1 MNHHRIRRNKA
12 HGFCHQPGEQ
22 SEPWRPGPTPGSHAL
37 NQPRKV
43 SGTRNGL
50 MVRSWLMS
58 AGLLLH
64 GSVAAVPGLAQA
76 PGSSPQSGA
85 ASTAATAQDTAQADD
100 ANTAN
105 NPLTIIPAVVLQN
118 YYQPALKGSAGA
130 GANQPI
136 LRAVVPHQ
144 AFGGSNLLRLSLPV
158 GTAVWD
164 GNSSQAGIG
173 DLTIFNVR
181 VFDLSPSTGVGVGP
195 LVVAPTATDE
205 ALGSRQWQL
214 GAQATVSS
222 HFNWG
227 LLAALV
233 SYQQSVEGDAN
244 ALTIQ
249 PFVFRNLGQGYYL
262 RSSGIITFD
271 TRSGDGVIPI
281 GLGIGK
287 VSRLASG
294 NIVNVYVEPQVSV
307 DANGNGQ
314 PEFQVFAGF
323 NIQFPGKPKV
333 AAAPATTSDTTAP
346 AQKP

>member
-1 MNHHRIRRNKA
+1 MR
-12 HGFCHQPGEQ
+12 
-22 SEPWRPGPTPGSHAL
+22 T
-37 NQPRKV
+37 
-43 SGTRNGL
+43 
-50 MVRSWLMS
+50 WLIS

-64 GSVAAVPGLAQA
+64 CTNAALPGLAEA
-76 PGSSPQSGA
+76 PGSTSQSGS
-85 ASTAATAQDTAQADD
+85 ASTAASAQDTTQADD
-100 ANTAN
+100 TNTAN

-164 GNSSQAGIG
+164 RNSSQAGIG

-181 VFDLSPSTGVGVGP
+181 VFDLSPSTGVGLGP

-205 ALGSRQWQL
+205 SLGSRQWQL

-249 PFVFRNLGQGYYL
+249 PFVFRNLGKGYYL
-262 RSSGIITFD
+262 RSSGIINFD

-307 DANGNGQ
+307 EARGNGQ
-314 PEFQVFAGF
+314 PEFQLFAGF
-323 NIQFPGKPKV
+323 NIQFPGKAKAV
-333 AAAPATTSDTTAP
+333 AATNSVTSTTP
-346 AQKP
+346 PLENQK